1 MQRLEAL
8 ATGEGLP
15 EAEFTLMPG
24 ADRRL
29 TVRVSSVRVDVDGE
43 AATLSII
50 TDDTERRAAEDLVR
64 RSETLLSHLVS
75 TSPDWI
81 TLTEFASG
89 RYAMVNPTFL
99 ATTGYRAEEVI
110 GRTPSELG
118 LWADATQ
125 RDRIYRMLD
134 QHAERAE
141 LPRHDDHA
149 RPARACRCWC
159 RPRASRSTTSTTR

>member
-1 MQRLEAL
+1 MLFTDAGREIMGNCGMLRERMV
-8 ATGEGLP
+8 
-15 EAEFTLMPG
+15 TLMPG
-24 ADRRL
+24 VDRLL
-29 TVRVSSVRVDVDGE
+29 TVRVSSVRVDADGE

-99 ATTGYRAEEVI
+99 ATTGYRNDSPYSVTRHLRDAHSAALMI
-110 GRTPSELG
+110 GNERIHAGNGSMHLMYRD
-118 LWADATQ
+118 DA
-125 RDRIYRMLD
+125 L
-134 QHAERAE
+134 
-141 LPRHDDHA
+141 
-149 RPARACRCWC
+149 
-159 RPRASRSTTSTTR
+159 